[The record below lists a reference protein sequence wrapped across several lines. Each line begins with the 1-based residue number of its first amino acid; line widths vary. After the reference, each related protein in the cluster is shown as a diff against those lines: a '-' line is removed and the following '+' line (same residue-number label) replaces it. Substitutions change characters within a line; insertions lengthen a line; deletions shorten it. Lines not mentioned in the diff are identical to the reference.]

1 MEATTIQKFIHTT
14 PRKLR
19 LVARMVGKMEPTKA
33 LEVLQI
39 TNKAAVKDLMAAIQ
53 TVLAN
58 AKHKGMEKVLF
69 KTIEINE
76 GSKMKR
82 YRAGTRGRARPY
94 VKKMSHIKI
103 VLTDES
109 KEKLQLKNK
118 KEGGNE
124 TKVEMDNSADN
135 AK

>member
-82 YRAGTRGRARPY
+82 YRAGTRGRVRPY

-103 VLTDES
+103 VLSDGKEES
-109 KEKLQLKNK
+109 
-118 KEGGNE
+118 
-124 TKVEMDNSADN
+124 
-135 AK
+135 